1 MGYEREVRNF
11 HSGCDYQY
19 FTHDFFNYSK
29 DHQFFNVCGRHQ
41 FEIAAMEEQN
51 NQQIEKEVITQA
63 IDVLT
68 RKIKVDNVIQHL
80 RMKNLISKKEESRL
94 LEITNDYSR
103 ASELLS
109 SFVKSEKITL
119 QQLKTALIKA
129 DQMDRLNI

>member
-1 MGYEREVRNF
+1 
-11 HSGCDYQY
+11 
-19 FTHDFFNYSK
+19 
-29 DHQFFNVCGRHQ
+29 
-41 FEIAAMEEQN
+41 MEEQN

-80 RMKNLISKKEESRL
+80 RMKKKEESRL

-103 ASELLS
+103 ARELLS

-129 DQMDRLNI
+129 DQMDLLNI